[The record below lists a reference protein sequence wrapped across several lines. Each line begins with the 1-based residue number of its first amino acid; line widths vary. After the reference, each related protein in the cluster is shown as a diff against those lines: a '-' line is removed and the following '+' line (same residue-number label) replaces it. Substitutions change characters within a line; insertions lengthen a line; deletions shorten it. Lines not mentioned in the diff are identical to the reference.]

1 MAVKYY
7 LYICSHKKIKII
19 NLNMKRLAFMII
31 AAALI
36 AACGKKEPHY
46 VITGNIDG
54 ADSVTFLLQKRV
66 SGNTVVL
73 DSAMVLNGKFVMKG
87 GKVEYPEYLTL
98 IAKNKRRGM
107 NLFVENANITITGH
121 FDSLYKVK
129 VTGSVTQS
137 EYDALVKSGE
147 ELTKSYSELS
157 DSFAQANEAGDK
169 AKMEEIR
176 NKFSEIEQQ
185 MTMMEKDFIKNNP
198 SSYASPIVL
207 QGLSYEME
215 ASEIESFISLL
226 DTTLAK
232 LPAMVT
238 LKERAEKMKSVEI
251 GQTAPDFTLNDV
263 NDKPVS
269 LYSLVGKSKL
279 LLVDFW
285 AAWCGPCRRENP
297 NVVKVWKEFN
307 KKGFD
312 VLGVSLDRP
321 GEKDTWLKAIKD
333 DNLTWTHISDLQFWN
348 CAAAKLYAV
357 NSIPANFLLDEKG
370 TIIARNLREEAL
382 YNKVKELLSAK

>member
-1 MAVKYY
+1 
-7 LYICSHKKIKII
+7 
-19 NLNMKRLAFMII
+19 MKRLAFMII